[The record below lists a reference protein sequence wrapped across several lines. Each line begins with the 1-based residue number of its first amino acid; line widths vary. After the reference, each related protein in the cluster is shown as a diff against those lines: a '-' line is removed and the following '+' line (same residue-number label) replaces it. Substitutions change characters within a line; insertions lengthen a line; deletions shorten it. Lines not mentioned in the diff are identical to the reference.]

1 MMQTAVH
8 HQPVA
13 TTLRADSPVTA
24 ASTSLKG
31 TSASAALPFPQ
42 ALPQEPSRTVVA
54 VYGPGQ
60 DAIVQVVADILGKP
74 WTTETSLSTLGRG
87 SSAVVVGIRATDLPG
102 SLDGCD
108 KSACMLV
115 NLHCVDDG
123 SFPEEGLTE
132 LCDYEFLY
140 SLRSPFFRR
149 DLTRFLSLIL
159 GQTRPHEDL
168 KTKNRTNFISTTF
181 PDVHAALPNLDIL
194 SVGSDAVEIRVDLL
208 VDPDPLPQDQGHP
221 GVPSLRYVGQQL
233 MLLRQHT
240 ELPII
245 FTTRCTKENGKFP
258 MDNPAL
264 FYRYLRRAIQWGV
277 EYIDVELWLP
287 EDIRRKLAE
296 VKGNSVIMS
305 AFHDFSGE
313 WKWTS
318 PEAPRIFE
326 ESAKYA
332 DIVKMIAM
340 VDSVEAN
347 YELEYFRSTIKQ
359 THGTYPLLSAVN
371 MGQLGQLSRALNTV
385 FSPIT
390 HPLLPMIAAP
400 GQLTAA
406 EINEALHIMGQ
417 LPKRDLYA
425 IGSFRATPQSMFME
439 KCFNEL
445 SLPHTLTS
453 MDRGP
458 AGSLERVF
466 SQPSFGGAA
475 LHPPLSSTSHL
486 PAISDAARAI
496 GLVDTIVVTSPG
508 SLVGENATWKGIR
521 ATLTRD
527 YVPSAYRGRA
537 AIILAGTESEASASI
552 FALRS
557 LGVGAI
563 YTVGFRATGPLAEG
577 LEPFT
582 SIQSVKLVEQ
592 PFVIVSALPPEKSL
606 LVQPLLR
613 HYRSTGRASP
623 PSTRGKV
630 YLDLTRGERTGDPVS
645 VAERSGWTA
654 YGIEDVNAW
663 TTVEMLRLLVGQN
676 VPFDFVRMASV
687 MSRPTVSIDRL
698 TPRRVTAEPRESM
711 NCKSCRKRKVI
722 SFSVPSHAVPKKRG
736 PKTDVLEALLK
747 RVDGLEK
754 RLQDDGTH
762 PLSPASP
769 VKPDIPLSSSTSIS
783 HPVSNSHPPP
793 HPQSHPAAFPLA
805 PPAAYAHG
813 HTHGH
818 TQGHGHPPPG
828 RVPDAMLD
836 TYFARLHGKPFFIL
850 DEASTRQRHASG
862 QLPVS
867 LSMAVYALTLRY
879 TTVNPPP
886 GSLEYARQARRM
898 IDIDQPTIE
907 NLQTLLLLCQTFYAY
922 GCGKKAYMTLGNA
935 VSMVLALDLY
945 REPPAS
951 HPSLTPE
958 RETRRRLFWSVY
970 ILDRFLTCGS
980 KRPCLIAD
988 HSILVRLPASHPT
1001 GQDPGDI
1008 FNPVGPNIPFSSD
1021 RRKTASSSAGSGACS
1036 SLLVDI
1042 SRILGVTHRY
1052 LAAGG
1057 VKGDSHF
1064 PWHALSNL
1072 SKIRQELDLWAAGT
1086 HDLFA
1091 SIEALFG
1098 HPESTLLLLSKLI
1111 YHLVHCLLYRP
1122 FLPIDLAE
1130 LRGTGQHQSWQIE
1143 ATTLC
1148 FSHAN
1153 AIAELVELARHA
1165 PRIEWPDLIAY
1176 CLTVAGTVHIHGV
1189 HYNGRREG
1197 EVFASSPDFLNR
1209 EMSQLDWLS
1218 GFWSGVRHHRDLL
1231 RTLEVC
1237 HAELVR
1243 SLAARPVRFAPVFH
1257 LEDFLDRYP
1266 GLSLGGGPG
1275 VDGSHVR
1282 LVDEDQIDLDPQLLY
1297 ASTSVPTTGP
1307 TPILPSQPNGIHHT
1321 HARHHST
1328 SSASASASAS
1338 HSLPFT
1344 SSTWPEIP
1352 TDPELLN
1359 QTPATGSVGPNASAF
1374 FSPTLGSTTH
1384 YHHPTPHSQ
1393 PQTYLQSQIQYATF
1407 PFESTPVPVP
1417 VPVESPSATSQSQPS
1432 SATAGPGSSGNGN
1445 GNEEKDPFLSLLEQ
1459 IAENEHNPGG
1469 PSELDFFLEELA
1481 TQSSSLSLLSAV
1493 LKESRSLP
1501 RQIDTDPTTPTPDL
1515 PSPVQ
1520 ERLLQFVRDVQ
1531 RHLGQ
1536 DSKVGYDGLRAAMD
1550 MDRGLLGDKLG
1561 LGHNGLASGYREQR
1575 DMGPLIDIDVDTR
1588 RNMNG
1593 TGTTNGEVE
1602 DVFTPEATS
1611 SLSTASASGSG
1622 STRQR
1627 RRSSISG
1634 AQKHLYN
1641 LLSFV
1646 SFLTKESLLLRPGA
1660 GERVAVEMIVE
1671 TLEHPDLGSALKG
1684 HELCRSGGR
1693 ANEMTVTAISLWLII
1708 MGEELYSRAQSQ
1720 ASVQTA
1726 KSNRKSAILIDL
1738 DDGSGSEDGEEEEG
1752 TWQQLSEIVIREWE
1766 TWTAR
1771 LQFLSLRQDLEI
1783 QAREQ
1788 AAEAAAVMRRVYD

>member
-1 MMQTAVH
+1 MMQTAL

-13 TTLRADSPVTA
+13 TTLRADSPVPPAT
-24 ASTSLKG
+24 TLKG
-31 TSASAALPFPQ
+31 TTAATLPFPQ
-42 ALPQEPSRTVVA
+42 ALPQEPARTVVTI
-54 VYGPGQ
+54 YGHGQ

-87 SSAVVVGIRATDLPG
+87 SSAVVVGIRTTDLAR
-102 SLDGCD
+102 SLEGCD
-108 KSACMLV
+108 KAACIFV
-115 NLHCVDDG
+115 NMHCVDDG
-123 SFPEEGLTE
+123 SFPEEELTE
-132 LCDYEFLY
+132 MCDYEFLY

-168 KTKNRTNFISTTF
+168 KTKTRTNFISTTF

-208 VDPDPLPQDQGHP
+208 VDPESP
-221 GVPSLRYVGQQL
+221 GSVPSLRYVGQQL

-240 ELPII
+240 EMPII

-287 EDIRRKLAE
+287 EEIRRKLAD

-305 AFHDFSGE
+305 AFHEFSGN

-347 YELEYFRSTIKQ
+347 YELEYFRSTVKQ

-453 MDRGP
+453 IDRGP
-458 AGSLERVF
+458 TGALERVLM
-466 SQPSFGGAA
+466 QPSFGGAA
-475 LHPPLSSTSHL
+475 LHPPVSGSSSRL

-496 GLVDTIVVTSPG
+496 GLVDTIVANAPG

-537 AIILAGTESEASASI
+537 AIILAGSQSEASASI

-557 LGVGAI
+557 LAVGAI
-563 YTVGFRATGPLAEG
+563 YTVGFRATGPLSEG
-577 LEPFT
+577 LEQFT

-630 YLDLTRGERTGDPVS
+630 YLDLTRGERTGDPVG
-645 VAERSGWTA
+645 VAEVSGWTA

-676 VPFDFVRMASV
+676 VPFDFVRMA
-687 MSRPTVSIDRL
+687 IDRL
-698 TPRRVTAEPRESM
+698 TPRRATAEPRESM
-711 NCKSCRKRKVI
+711 NCKSCRKRKI
-722 SFSVPSHAVPKKRG
+722 KCNRLRPSCEACKVFQCAYAVPKKRG

-754 RLQDDGTH
+754 KLQDENH
-762 PLSPASP
+762 PLSPDSP
-769 VKPDIPLSSSTSIS
+769 VKSDIVSSILSSNGGGSGGGSLGGGSFS
-783 HPVSNSHPPP
+783 HT
-793 HPQSHPAAFPLA
+793 AAFTHAHSTHQSSAPGQPLYGHA
-805 PPAAYAHG
+805 QAHDLG
-813 HTHGH
+813 
-818 TQGHGHPPPG
+818 PG
-828 RVPDAMLD
+828 PGPGPGLGRMPDAMLNA
-836 TYFARLHGKPFFIL
+836 YFTRLHGKPLFIL
-850 DEASTRQRHASG
+850 DEGATRQGHASG
-862 QLPVS
+862 QLPVF
-867 LSMAVYALTLRY
+867 LTMAIYALTLRY
-879 TTVNPPP
+879 TSANPPP

-898 IDIDQPTIE
+898 IDIDQPSIE
-907 NLQTLLLLCQTFYAY
+907 NLQALLLLSQTFYAY

-945 REPPAS
+945 RELPAS
-951 HPSLTPE
+951 HPALPPE
-958 RETRRRLFWSVY
+958 REMRRRLFWSVY
-970 ILDRFLTCGS
+970 VMDRFLTCGS

-988 HSILVRLPASHPT
+988 HSIVVRLPASNT
-1001 GQDPGDI
+1001 SGSDPGDV
-1008 FNPVGPNIPFSSD
+1008 FNPVGPNIPYSSD
-1021 RRKTASSSAGSGACS
+1021 RRKTAGSCSA
-1036 SLLVDI
+1036 LLVDI

-1086 HDLFA
+1086 QDLFA

-1130 LRGTGQHQSWQIE
+1130 LRGSGQHQSWQIE

-1165 PRIEWPDLIAY
+1165 PRIEWPDLVAY
-1176 CLTVAGTVHIHGV
+1176 CLAVAGTVHIHGV
-1189 HYNGRREG
+1189 HYHGRRDG
-1197 EVFASSPDFLNR
+1197 EVFASSPDFLAR
-1209 EMSQLDWLS
+1209 EMHQLAWLRQS
-1218 GFWSGVRHHRDLL
+1218 WTGVQHHRDLL
-1231 RTLEVC
+1231 TTLSTC
-1237 HAELVR
+1237 HADLVR
-1243 SLAARPVRFAPVFH
+1243 ALANRPVRFAPVFH
-1257 LEDFLDRYP
+1257 LEDFLERYP
-1266 GLSLGGGPG
+1266 GLV

-1282 LVDEDQIDLDPQLLY
+1282 LVDDEQLDLDPQLLY
-1297 ASTSVPTTGP
+1297 APPT
-1307 TPILPSQPNGIHHT
+1307 LPSQHHQPNGLTHT
-1321 HARHHST
+1321 SARHHST
-1328 SSASASASAS
+1328 SST
-1338 HSLPFT
+1338 LPFSP
-1344 SSTWPEIP
+1344 SSTWPDIP
-1352 TDPELLN
+1352 TDPDLLN
-1359 QTPATGSVGPNASAF
+1359 HSPTGPGPNPGGPSNL
-1374 FSPTLGSTTH
+1374 FSPSLGTAPNH
-1384 YHHPTPHSQ
+1384 YQ
-1393 PQTYLQSQIQYATF
+1393 PQAQPQNQFSQIQYATF
-1407 PFESTPVPVP
+1407 PFESTPLAVD
-1417 VPVESPSATSQSQPS
+1417 VESPSSQTHSHLS
-1432 SATAGPGSSGNGN
+1432 SSTANMSAGQGSASLGGLGGGPPTNSGAG

-1459 IAENEHNPGG
+1459 IAENENSQGG
-1469 PSELDFFLEELA
+1469 PSELDFFLE
-1481 TQSSSLSLLSAV
+1481 
-1493 LKESRSLP
+1493 
-1501 RQIDTDPTTPTPDL
+1501 
-1515 PSPVQ
+1515 
-1520 ERLLQFVRDVQ
+1520 
-1531 RHLGQ
+1531 
-1536 DSKVGYDGLRAAMD
+1536 GLD
-1550 MDRGLLGDKLG
+1550 EK
-1561 LGHNGLASGYREQR
+1561 
-1575 DMGPLIDIDVDTR
+1575 
-1588 RNMNG
+1588 
-1593 TGTTNGEVE
+1593 
-1602 DVFTPEATS
+1602 
-1611 SLSTASASGSG
+1611 
-1622 STRQR
+1622 
-1627 RRSSISG
+1627 
-1634 AQKHLYN
+1634 
-1641 LLSFV
+1641 
-1646 SFLTKESLLLRPGA
+1646 
-1660 GERVAVEMIVE
+1660 
-1671 TLEHPDLGSALKG
+1671 
-1684 HELCRSGGR
+1684 
-1693 ANEMTVTAISLWLII
+1693 
-1708 MGEELYSRAQSQ
+1708 
-1720 ASVQTA
+1720 
-1726 KSNRKSAILIDL
+1726 
-1738 DDGSGSEDGEEEEG
+1738 
-1752 TWQQLSEIVIREWE
+1752 
-1766 TWTAR
+1766 
-1771 LQFLSLRQDLEI
+1771 
-1783 QAREQ
+1783 
-1788 AAEAAAVMRRVYD
+1788 AE